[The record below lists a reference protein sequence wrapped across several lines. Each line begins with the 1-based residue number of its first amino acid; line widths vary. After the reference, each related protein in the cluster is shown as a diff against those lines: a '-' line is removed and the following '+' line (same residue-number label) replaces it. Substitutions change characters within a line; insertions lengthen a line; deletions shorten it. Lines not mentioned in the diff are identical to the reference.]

1 MRDRAERI
9 GLNEA
14 LFREVNERVKGN
26 NDGFGGTPAAIA
38 EQTDPRS

>member
-14 LFREVNERVKGN
+14 LFREVNERVKGIN
-26 NDGFGGTPAAIA
+26 EAGPPAAIA
-38 EQTDPRS
+38 ERADARS